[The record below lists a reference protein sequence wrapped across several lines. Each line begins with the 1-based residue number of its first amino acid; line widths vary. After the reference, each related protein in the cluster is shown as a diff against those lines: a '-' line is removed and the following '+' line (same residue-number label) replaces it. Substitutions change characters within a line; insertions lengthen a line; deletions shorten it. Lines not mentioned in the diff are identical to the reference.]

1 MLDNCYEIPK
11 CNQRKRDRRSHM
23 RLMLIGGYAT
33 GLRIDELL
41 QYRGMLRIDDAKR
54 IGVIKLVMNDSRN
67 KINSKT
73 VDISTLALRRAGCGR
88 RFRTQ

>member
-41 QYRGMLRIDDAKR
+41 Q
-54 IGVIKLVMNDSRN
+54 VSRDVEN
-67 KINSKT
+67 RRCQANRRDQARDERFSK
-73 VDISTLALRRAGCGR
+73 
-88 RFRTQ
+88 